1 MSVDLAALRSEVK
14 AGQQALR
21 ESYALTNDAL
31 DLLRTRCRQVDDVL
45 TRLWAGL
52 DFPATLTLAAVGGY
66 GRGELYPASDID
78 LLILLPHEPDAALQE
93 RLERLVGHFWDIG
106 LEIGHSVRTVQEC
119 LDEAAGDISVQTAL
133 VEAGLELVDSYVSMT
148 ELSEY
153 AKGIPEEM
161 QQARLYPQLPP
172 EGKSAFCFYP
182 MSKRRNVGANWYEL
196 DYDRR
201 KELMYEHG
209 ASGRRFAGR
218 VTQLITGSTGLDE
231 YEWGVTLFAAAAAA
245 RATA

>member
-21 ESYALTNDAL
+21 ESYALTNDAQ

-66 GRGELYPASDID
+66 GRGELYPSSDID

-106 LEIGHSVRTVQEC
+106 LEIGHSVRTVQ
-119 LDEAAGDISVQTAL
+119 Q
-133 VEAGLELVDSYVSMT
+133 
-148 ELSEY
+148 LS
-153 AKGIPEEM
+153 
-161 QQARLYPQLPP
+161 
-172 EGKSAFCFYP
+172 
-182 MSKRRNVGANWYEL
+182 
-196 DYDRR
+196 
-201 KELMYEHG
+201 
-209 ASGRRFAGR
+209 
-218 VTQLITGSTGLDE
+218 LIHI
-231 YEWGVTLFAAAAAA
+231 
-245 RATA
+245 